1 MKPNIKLKDLLD
13 KLPSA
18 KITGIS
24 DNKNIAGI
32 VYDPL
37 RVEQDFLYVAINIY
51 TQLDGIEIVD
61 GHPYI
66 DDAIANGAVVVV
78 LEKDRELPS
87 HITKILVPD
96 SRKALSILANLF
108 YGNPSKQMQLIGV
121 TGTNGKTTTTHI
133 IESILEQHHAIGLIG
148 TIYCKIA
155 GKIHKSKDTTPEP
168 PDLQAIF
175 QKMNDNNCDYC
186 TLEASSHG
194 IDFHRLNSLDFA
206 VAVFTNLTP
215 DHMEYHKTM
224 ENYLNVKLRLFKGL
238 SEDSAAVINID
249 DPYGDTFFKATSAKK
264 LTTGIDK
271 PADIMAK
278 NIQYRLDGTDYDLVT
293 PEETL
298 SINSLMIG
306 KFNVYNTLSAVG
318 TALSLDFSMAEIKT
332 GIERNIHI
340 AGRFEMVECGQDFAV
355 VIDYAHSVDGLESVL
370 RLAKTLNP
378 SRIMTLFGCGGERSP
393 EKRPLMGQ
401 TAVRYSDKVIVTSDN
416 PRNED
421 PNEIINA
428 ICSDI
433 PAESIEIIIDRRKA
447 IQQGI
452 AQCKKGDLLLI
463 LGKGHES
470 IQIINDETLPFSDK
484 EEAEKALRMR

>member
-1 MKPNIKLKDLLD
+1 MNPIMKLKHLLEN
-13 KLPSA
+13 LPSA
-18 KITGIS
+18 KITGSS
-24 DNKNIAGI
+24 DNKTINGI

-61 GHPYI
+61 GHPFI
-66 DDAIANGAVVVV
+66 EDAIANGATAVV
-78 LEKDRELPS
+78 LEKDQELPNY
-87 HITKILVPD
+87 ITKILVPD
-96 SRKALSILANLF
+96 SRKALSILANHF

-175 QKMNDNNCDYC
+175 QKMNDNNCAYC

-224 ENYLNVKLRLFKGL
+224 ENYLNVKLRLFKEL
-238 SEDSAAVINID
+238 ADDKFAVINID
-249 DPYGDTFFKATSAKK
+249 DPYGETFLKATTANTM
-264 LTTGIDK
+264 TTGIDK

-278 NIQYRLDGTDYDLVT
+278 NIHYRLDGTDYDLVT
-293 PEETL
+293 PKE
-298 SINSLMIG
+298 SISVNSKMIG

-318 TALSLDFSMAEIKT
+318 VALSLGISLANIKT
-332 GIERNIHI
+332 GIERNIYI
-340 AGRFEMVECGQDFAV
+340 AGRFEMVECGQDFGV
-355 VIDYAHSVDGLESVL
+355 VIDYAHSEDGLESVL
-370 RLAKTLNP
+370 CLAKTLKP
-378 SRIMTLFGCGGERSP
+378 SRIITLFGCGGERSP
-393 EKRPLMGQ
+393 EKRPLMGKA
-401 TAVRYSDKVIVTSDN
+401 AVKHSDRVIVTSDN

-421 PNEIINA
+421 PIKIIED

-433 PAESIEIIIDRRKA
+433 PTESVEVIVDRRQA
-447 IQQGI
+447 IQQAI
-452 AQCKKGDLLLI
+452 AQCQKGDLLLI
-463 LGKGHES
+463 LGKGHET
-470 IQIINDETLPFSDK
+470 IQIIKDETLPFSDK
-484 EEAEKALRMR
+484 EEAEKALRCR